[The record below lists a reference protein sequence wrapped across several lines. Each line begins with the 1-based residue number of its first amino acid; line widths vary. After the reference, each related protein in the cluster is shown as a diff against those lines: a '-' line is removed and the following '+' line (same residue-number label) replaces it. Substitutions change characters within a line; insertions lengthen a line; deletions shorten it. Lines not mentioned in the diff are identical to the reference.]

1 MYLNNIYFG
10 FTYILWMSLIASIVI
25 IALILLRP
33 LLKKLP
39 RIFSYVLWGI
49 VLFRLLCP
57 VSFDSSISIFH
68 LAGTPFVTALFQ
80 TQPSEAVEVSEENF
94 EYVIT
99 EETVVLPD
107 EKVTQTEVNGEI
119 TEEFHDYQPTEST
132 KSPVWKWL
140 FPVIW
145 IVGVGA
151 ISGYGVGSYI
161 TLKKDLTGA
170 VKEKDGSYSCDN
182 IKTAFVLGFL
192 FPKVYIPSDLEESKK
207 RFVMLHEQTHM
218 RRGDN
223 IFRLLAYMALA
234 MHWFNPFVWV
244 AFHLSEVDME
254 LSCDE
259 AVMRKTKEDIR
270 KEYAATLL
278 EIASGKHI
286 LFSGFPAFGEN
297 QTKERI
303 QAVVNY
309 KKRSMVILVIGCGIV
324 ATLVLV
330 LASNPKYMLVRE
342 TTQTHYLEGEDAV
355 KEREVAKRQAYIQ
368 TEIALWANAFINRDG
383 NTIIDMSTREAK
395 KMFEEDM
402 LLVEENDTSSFGWSS
417 PWPLLE
423 KDCFLKLLEE
433 DRATILY
440 YARTSEPHITVWAE
454 YLEFEMSEDF
464 ETKDDL
470 KITKSEILY
479 LDRIQNVAEFVLAY
493 EGGIDNTAM
502 DYLTNGLGE
511 VLNQNAKQNKDS
523 MWYKNLFSPETAVVS
538 ILNLDSENVV
548 VDASEGNTEDEVV
561 LTLHFKDEEKE
572 SVLQG
577 IKMIR
582 PFGKDGIWIPQN
594 YTDSILMEDGNNYF
608 NNYEFYKEELGENFL
623 EEYYKK
629 VYVVESD
636 ISRNGMDETIE
647 VYIGNIGDGDSGY
660 VFVKDIQGNLLF
672 HEFAHAA
679 RAGWNMVFLSEDNF
693 LMNVHMEDR
702 DTYGE
707 YSYEVYRVVGQ
718 DEIQILAK
726 DSFSFDIDYNVEGEV
741 LDENKKQE
749 LQEFMDTLYL
759 YLGQSKLL
767 LSTQENELKY
777 IGLSEEE
784 LTLEDITSEWYLWKK
799 IEQGIDLEPPVG

>member
-1 MYLNNIYFG
+1 MYIDHMYSR
-10 FTYILWMSLIASIVI
+10 FTYVLWMSLIAAIVI
-25 IALILLRP
+25 IILLLLRP
-33 LLKKLP
+33 MLKKFP
-39 RIFSYVLWGI
+39 RIFSYLLWGI

-57 VSFDSSISIFH
+57 VSFGSSISIFH
-68 LAGTPFVTALFQ
+68 WAGVPFMAAIS
-80 TQPSEAVEVSEENF
+80 QPPEAVEVSEETF
-94 EYVIT
+94 KYVIV

-145 IVGVGA
+145 IIGVGA

-161 TLKKDLTGA
+161 SLKKDLTGA
-170 VKEKDGSYSCDN
+170 VKEEDGSYSCDN

-234 MHWFNPFVWV
+234 IHWFNPFVWV

-278 EIASGKHI
+278 EIVSGKHI

-297 QTKERI
+297 RTKERI

-309 KKRSMVILVIGCGIV
+309 KKRSMVILLIGCGIV
-324 ATLVLV
+324 AALVLV
-330 LASNPKYMLVRE
+330 LASNPMYLLVRE
-342 TTQTHYLEGEDAV
+342 TSETHYVEGEDAA
-355 KEREVAKRQAYIQ
+355 KEEENAKREAFAESKI
-368 TEIALWANAFINRDG
+368 EEWAKAFCNRDG
-383 NTIIDMSTREAK
+383 DTILTMSTPEARK
-395 KMFEEDM
+395 ILEENM
-402 LLVEENDTSSFGWSS
+402 LLEEGAGGTNFGWSS
-417 PWPLLE
+417 PWPLMGT
-423 KDCFLKLLEE
+423 DYSIRNVEE
-433 DRATILY
+433 NTATILY
-440 YARTSEPHITVWAE
+440 YARTSDPHITVWAE
-454 YLEFEMSEDF
+454 HLEFEMSEDF
-464 ETKDDL
+464 ETEDDF

-479 LDRIQNVAEFVLAY
+479 LDNIQNVAEFVLAY
-493 EGGIDNTAM
+493 EDGINNTPI

-511 VLNQNAKQNKDS
+511 VLNQNAKDNR
-523 MWYKNLFSPETAVVS
+523 YKEGYKELFSPETAAVNL
-538 ILNLDSENVV
+538 LNLDSENVF
-548 VDASEGNTEDEVV
+548 VDANERNPEGEVI

-577 IKMIR
+577 IKMIQ

-594 YTDSILMEDGNNYF
+594 YTDSILMEDGYNYF
-608 NNYEFYKEELGENFL
+608 SHYEFYKEELGENFL
-623 EEYYKK
+623 EEYYEK
-629 VYVVESD
+629 VYTVESD
-636 ISRNGMDETIE
+636 ISRDGMDEIIE
-647 VYIGNIGDGDSGY
+647 VYTGNGGDGESGF
-660 VFVKDIQGNLLF
+660 VFVKDIHGNLLF

-707 YSYEVYRVVGQ
+707 YRYEVYRVVGK

-726 DSFSFDIDYNVEGEV
+726 DSFSFDIEGKT
-741 LDENKKQE
+741 LDEEKKQE
-749 LQEFMDTLYL
+749 LQGFMDTLHL
-759 YLGQSKLL
+759 YLEQSKLL
-767 LSTQENELKY
+767 LSTQECELKY

-799 IEQGIDLEPPVG
+799 IEQGMDLIPLG